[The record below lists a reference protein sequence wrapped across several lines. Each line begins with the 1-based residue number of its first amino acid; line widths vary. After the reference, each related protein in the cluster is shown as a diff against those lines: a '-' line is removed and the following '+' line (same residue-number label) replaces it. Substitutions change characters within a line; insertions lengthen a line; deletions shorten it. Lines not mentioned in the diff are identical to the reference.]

1 MMGLKQNNGESDDDE
16 DDQLTLVE
24 RKYLGIK

>member
-1 MMGLKQNNGESDDDE
+1 MGLKQNKGESDDDE

>member
-1 MMGLKQNNGESDDDE
+1 MGLKQNNGESDDDE